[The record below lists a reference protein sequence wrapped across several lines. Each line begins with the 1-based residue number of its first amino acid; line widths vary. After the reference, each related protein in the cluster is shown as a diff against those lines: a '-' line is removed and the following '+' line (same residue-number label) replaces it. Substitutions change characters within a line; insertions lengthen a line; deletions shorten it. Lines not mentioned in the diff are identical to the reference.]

1 MQPWMSDK
9 QSPSGRAGR
18 PGPASVER
26 TFATALQLQQAGR
39 LDEAE
44 RGYRLILSAYPLHA
58 RSLHLLGMIAA
69 QRGRNEEA
77 VELVGA
83 SLALEP
89 NVAEAHYNLGVALQ
103 GLRRTEEAVVAY
115 RRALRL
121 KPNVAGTHLELSV
134 ALQELGFPDEAR
146 AALDQALALDPTS
159 AAAWHVLGDLKTY
172 ERGDPGIERMEA
184 LLASGRVSPDDRI
197 LLEFALGKA
206 WMDVGDGERAFAHFD
221 VANRLK
227 RASFAYDADAD
238 IAWLAAIAEGLP
250 AQRLSELADAG
261 DPSDLPV
268 FVVGMPRSGTTLVE
282 QILASHPQIQG
293 AGELLALEDVIGRDW
308 ERDDLAETY
317 LRRVSGLSKPELAS
331 LGGAYVER
339 VAALSAGRPRL
350 VDKAP
355 GNFRL
360 AGLISLMLPNARII
374 HCRRD
379 PVDTCLSCYTRN
391 FSGRVRY
398 AFDQGE
404 LGRYYRAYEALM
416 AHWRAVL
423 PPERFIEVDYEAVVG
438 DIEPEARRLIAFC
451 GLEWDPACLEFHATR
466 RAVRTI
472 SVNQVRRPLYS
483 SSVARWK
490 PYERQLGPLLE
501 ALGAG

>member
-1 MQPWMSDK
+1 MSDE
-9 QSPSGRAGR
+9 QGRTG
-18 PGPASVER
+18 
-26 TFATALQLQQAGR
+26 TLATALQLHRAGR

-44 RGYRLILSAYPLHA
+44 RGYRLILGAEPQHA
-58 RSLHLLGMIAA
+58 QALHLLGMIAA
-69 QRGRNEEA
+69 PRGNYAEA
-77 VELVGA
+77 ADLIGR

-89 NVAEAHYNLGVALQ
+89 DVAEAHYNLGVALQ
-103 GLRRTEEAVVAY
+103 GLRRTEEAVEAY
-115 RRALRL
+115 RRSLQL
-121 KPNVAGTHLELSV
+121 KPNVAGTHLELST

-146 AALDQALALDPTS
+146 TAVERALALDPAS
-159 AAAWHVLGDLKTY
+159 ASAWHVRGDLKTY
-172 ERGDPGIERMEA
+172 APGDPDIARMEA
-184 LLASGRVSPDDRI
+184 LLASGRGLSGDDRI

-206 WMDVGDGERAFAHFD
+206 WMDVGDAERAFAHLD
-221 VANRLK
+221 AANRQK
-227 RASFAYDADAD
+227 RAGFAYDAQAD

-250 AQRLSELADAG
+250 AQRLGELAGAG

-317 LRRVSGLSKPELAS
+317 LRRVDGLTKPDLAA
-331 LGGAYVER
+331 LGRAYVER
-339 VAALSAGRPRL
+339 VSPLAAGRPRV

-398 AFDQGE
+398 AFDLGE

-438 DIEPEARRLIAFC
+438 DLEPQARRMIAFC
-451 GLEWDPACLEFHATR
+451 GLDWDPACLNFHATR

-483 SSVARWK
+483 SSIARWK
-490 PYERQLGPLLE
+490 PYERQLGALLGELNAPPL
-501 ALGAG
+501 

>member
-1 MQPWMSDK
+1 MSDE
-9 QSPSGRAGR
+9 Q
-18 PGPASVER
+18 GPAG
-26 TFATALQLQQAGR
+26 TLATALRLHQAGR

-44 RGYRLILSAYPLHA
+44 RGYRLILRAQPEHA
-58 RSLHLLGMIAA
+58 QALHLLGMIAA

-77 VELVGA
+77 ADLISR
-83 SLALEP
+83 SLAREP
-89 NVAEAHYNLGVALQ
+89 GVAEAHYNLGVALQ
-103 GLRRTEEAVVAY
+103 GLRRTEEALAAY
-115 RRALRL
+115 RRSLQL
-121 KPNVAGTHLELSV
+121 KPNVAGTHLEFST
-134 ALQELGFPDEAR
+134 ALQELGFADEAL
-146 AALDQALALDPTS
+146 AAVERALALDPAS
-159 AAAWHVLGDLKTY
+159 ASAWHVRGDMKTY
-172 ERGDPGIERMEA
+172 VAGDPDIARMET
-184 LLASGRVSPDDRI
+184 LLGSGRGLSPDDRI
-197 LLEFALGKA
+197 LLGFALGKA
-206 WMDVGDGERAFAHFD
+206 WMDVGEPERAFAHFD
-221 VANRLK
+221 AANRQK
-227 RASFAYDADAD
+227 RAGFAYDAEAD
-238 IAWLAAIAEGLP
+238 VAWLAAIAEGLP
-250 AQRLSELADAG
+250 TQKLGELAGAG
-261 DPSDLPV
+261 EASDLPV

-317 LRRVSGLSKPELAS
+317 LRRVAGLTKPELAS
-331 LGGAYVER
+331 LGRAYVER
-339 VAALSAGRPRL
+339 VSPLAAGRSRV
-350 VDKAP
+350 VDKSP

-379 PVDTCLSCYTRN
+379 PIDTCLSCYTRN

-398 AFDQGE
+398 AFDQRE

-423 PPERFIEVDYEAVVG
+423 PPERFIEVDYEAVVA
-438 DIEPEARRLIAFC
+438 DLEPEARRLIAFC
-451 GLEWDPACLEFHATR
+451 GLDWDPACLEFHATR

-490 PYERQLGPLLE
+490 PYERQLGPLLYE
-501 ALGAG
+501 LKTPLL